1 MARDS
6 KARSARWRDRRRNDA
21 LLVKVEVLPKHRRAL
36 EAMGLIAPGHDRNP
50 DAISCAVNRYLDTAS
65 AMKAIGEALYPDWP
79 EEADDDTP
87 LPGCTG
93 QNEG

>member
-21 LLVKVEVLPKHRRAL
+21 LLVKVAVLPKHRRAL

-50 DAISCAVNRYLDTAS
+50 QAISCAVSRYLDTAP
-65 AMKAIGEALYPDWP
+65 AMHAFGDALYPDWP
-79 EEADDDTP
+79 EETDDDMA
-87 LPGCTG
+87 LPGCSG
-93 QNEG
+93 ENEG